1 MRPLSFCLASLIAIA
16 CTASGF
22 AQPAAVLGNVSIMPG
37 QGATLT
43 ATVPLLSGTRLR
55 FWADVA
61 SGLPSG
67 VTMTPTFVE
76 PGVGRLA
83 LHFEAAANAALAP
96 NRLVNIYAGVSASPV
111 YAVN

>member
-1 MRPLSFCLASLIAIA
+1 MRLLRFGLTSLIAIA

-22 AQPAAVLGNVSIMPG
+22 AQPAVLGNLSVMPG

-55 FWADVA
+55 FWADVG
-61 SGLPSG
+61 SGLRSG
-67 VTMTPTFVE
+67 VTMTPTLVE

-83 LHFEAAANAALAP
+83 LHFEAAANAP
-96 NRLVNIYAGVSASPV
+96 LV
-111 YAVN
+111 